1 MGSDTPAE
9 GTGVVLPDSAKE
21 EAVVCLFSPFPE
33 MHALWGWTGL
43 QTVALLRQ
51 MALQDSQPNLPD
63 ECDLPLKPH
72 QLPRQ
77 RRSGPASADNGLIG
91 CGS

>member
-1 MGSDTPAE
+1 MPAE
-9 GTGVVLPDSAKE
+9 GMGCQLPDSVRE
-21 EAVVCLFSPFPE
+21 EFVGLLPVPFPE
-33 MHALWGWTGL
+33 IHSLWGWMGL
-43 QTVALLRQ
+43 QTVAQHSLL
-51 MALQDSQPNLPD
+51 ALQDSQPSLPN

-91 CGS
+91 CR